1 MLSRVAASLYW
12 LSRYVERSDGM
23 LRMLKINY
31 ASSQDTLQEFTW
43 EPVIR
48 IFSSPEEDAAEKLE
62 NDSRNVLKYMVTGKN
77 NANSVFNI
85 ITLARENARSVQDH
99 ITKDLWQCLN
109 EYYHTVKD
117 PKLERSLLREDPIS
131 VLDVLIKQVMLY
143 YGTVEITMERGEGR
157 SFMNIGK
164 YLERAIQS
172 VDILDTKFGS
182 ISDNPDLLTD
192 TTYWKHLLLSLGG
205 YELYLKTYREGFEA
219 ENVLEQVVLNNDFPR
234 SVIYSVN
241 NIQRYFDRLK
251 NNSNMEDFREMS
263 FQIGRLQSHIKYSS
277 VRSIRQEGLHIFLT
291 QIRSELYGI
300 ANSLNTACSNSTFT
314 CPPFT
319 VTDPSGFTILP

>member
-1 MLSRVAASLYW
+1 MLSRVAASFYW
-12 LSRYVERSDGM
+12 LSRYIERSDGM

-31 ASSQDTLQEFTW
+31 ASSQDTIQEFTW
-43 EPVIR
+43 APVIR
-48 IFSSPEEDAAEKLE
+48 IFAGQDEEEAEKLD
-62 NDSRNVLKYMVTGKN
+62 NNSRAVLKYMVTGKDN
-77 NANSVFNI
+77 PNSILNI
-85 ITLARENARSVQDH
+85 ITLSRENARGVQEH
-99 ITKDLWQCLN
+99 IPKDLWQCLN

-117 PKLERSLLREDPIS
+117 PKIEKALQRDDPIG

-143 YGTVEITMERGEGR
+143 YGTAEITMERGEGR

-182 ISDNPDLLTD
+182 VSDNPDLLTD
-192 TTYWKHLLLSLGG
+192 TSYWKHLLLSLGG

-219 ENVLEQVVLNNDFPR
+219 SNILEQVVLNNDFPR

-251 NNSNMEDFREMS
+251 NNSNADDFRELS
-263 FQIGRLQSHIKYSS
+263 FRIGRLQSRIKYSS
-277 VRSIRQEGLHIFLT
+277 VKSIEQDGLHQYLT

-300 ANSLNTACSNSTFT
+300 GNALNEHYFANS
-314 CPPFT
+314 
-319 VTDPSGFTILP
+319 

>member
-12 LSRYVERSDGM
+12 LSRYVERSDGI

-31 ASSQDTLQEFTW
+31 ASSQDTVKEFTW
-43 EPVIR
+43 EPVVR
-48 IFSSPEEDAAEKLE
+48 IFAGHDEDTEKLD
-62 NDSRNVLKYMVTGKN
+62 NDSRAVIKYMVSGKN
-77 NANSVFNI
+77 NPNSVLNI
-85 ITLARENARSVQDH
+85 ITLARENARGVQEH

-117 PKLERSLLREDPIS
+117 SKLDAALRRDDPIS

-164 YLERAIQS
+164 YLERGIQS
-172 VDILDTKFGS
+172 VDILDTKFVS
-182 ISDNPDLLTD
+182 IDQNPDLLRD

-205 YELYLKTYREGFEA
+205 YEIYLKTYRTGFEA

-234 SVIYSVN
+234 SVIYAVN
-241 NIQRYFDRLK
+241 HIERYFEPLK
-251 NNSNMEDFREMS
+251 SDSNLDSYRELS
-263 FQIGRLQSHIKYSS
+263 FFIGRLQSHIKYSS
-277 VRSIRQEGLHIFLT
+277 VKTIEDEGLHPFLS
-291 QIRSELYGI
+291 QIRSQLYSIGEALNNNYF
-300 ANSLNTACSNSTFT
+300 ANY
-314 CPPFT
+314 
-319 VTDPSGFTILP
+319 

>member
-1 MLSRVAASLYW
+1 MVSRVAASLYW
-12 LSRYVERSDGM
+12 QSRYIERSDGM

-31 ASSQDTLQEFTW
+31 ASSQDAIQEFTW
-43 EPVIR
+43 EPVLR
-48 IFSSPEEDAAEKLE
+48 IFAGGDEDEQISE
-62 NDSRNVLKYMVTGKN
+62 TDSRAVLKYMVTGRGN
-77 NANSVFNI
+77 SNSVVNI
-85 ITLARENARSVQDH
+85 ITLARENARGVQEH

-117 PKLERSLLREDPIS
+117 ARLERSLQREDPVS
-131 VLDVLIKQVMLY
+131 VLDILIKQVMLY

-241 NIQRYFDRLK
+241 NIQRYFERLQ
-251 NNSNMEDFREMS
+251 NDSNMDDFREMS
-263 FQIGRLQSHIKYSS
+263 FKIGRLQSRIKYSS
-277 VRSIRQEGLHIFLT
+277 VRTIRQEGLHAFLT

-300 ANSLNTACSNSTFT
+300 ADSLNKHYFANS
-314 CPPFT
+314 
-319 VTDPSGFTILP
+319 

>member
-1 MLSRVAASLYW
+1 MLSRVAASFYW
-12 LSRYVERSDGM
+12 MSRYIERSDGL

-31 ASSQDTLQEFTW
+31 ASSQDTIEEFTW
-43 EPVIR
+43 EPVINMYA
-48 IFSSPEEDAAEKLE
+48 ELGEDESGKLD
-62 NDSRNVLKYMVTGKN
+62 NDSRAVLKYMVTGKG
-77 NANSVFNI
+77 NSNSIVNI
-85 ITLARENARSVQDH
+85 ITLARENARSVQEH

-109 EYYHTVKD
+109 EYYHAVKD
-117 PKLERSLLREDPIS
+117 TKLERALQREDPIG

-241 NIQRYFDRLK
+241 NIQRYFERLK
-251 NNSNMEDFREMS
+251 KDSNLDNFREMS
-263 FQIGRLQSHIKYSS
+263 FRIGRLQSRIKYSS
-277 VRSIRQEGLHIFLT
+277 VRSIKQEGLHTFLA
-291 QIRSELYGI
+291 QIRGELYGI
-300 ANSLNTACSNSTFT
+300 SDALNEYYFANS
-314 CPPFT
+314 
-319 VTDPSGFTILP
+319 

>member
-1 MLSRVAASLYW
+1 MLSRVAASFYW
-12 LSRYVERSDGM
+12 LSRYIERSDGM

-31 ASSQDTLQEFTW
+31 ASSQDTVQEFTW

-48 IFSSPEEDAAEKLE
+48 IFASPDEEGTEKLE
-62 NDSRNVLKYMVTGKN
+62 NNSRAVLKYMVTGKN
-77 NANSVFNI
+77 NSNSILNI
-85 ITLARENARSVQDH
+85 ITLARENARGVQEH
-99 ITKDLWQCLN
+99 IPKDLWQCLN

-117 PKLERSLLREDPIS
+117 PRLEKQLQREDPIG

-143 YGTVEITMERGEGR
+143 YGTIDITMERGEGR

-182 ISDNPDLLTD
+182 VSENPDLLTD
-192 TTYWKHLLLSLGG
+192 TSYWKHLLLSLGG
-205 YELYLKTYREGFEA
+205 YELYLKTYREGFESS
-219 ENVLEQVVLNNDFPR
+219 NILEQVLLNNDFPR

-241 NIQRYFDRLK
+241 HIQRYFDRLK
-251 NNSNMEDFREMS
+251 SDSNLEDYREMS
-263 FQIGRLQSHIKYSS
+263 FRIGRLESRIKYSS
-277 VRSIRQEGLHIFLT
+277 VKSIEQEGLENFLP

-300 ANSLNTACSNSTFT
+300 ANALNEHYFANS
-314 CPPFT
+314 
-319 VTDPSGFTILP
+319 

>member
-1 MLSRVAASLYW
+1 MLSRVAASFYW
-12 LSRYVERSDGM
+12 LSRYIERSDGI

-31 ASSQDTLQEFTW
+31 ASSQDTVQEFTW

-48 IFSSPEEDAAEKLE
+48 IFAAPDEDATVKIE
-62 NDSRNVLKYMVTGKN
+62 NNSRAVLKFMVTGKDN
-77 NANSVFNI
+77 NNSILNI
-85 ITLARENARSVQDH
+85 ITLSRENARGVQEH
-99 ITKDLWQCLN
+99 IPKDLWQCLN

-117 PKLERSLLREDPIS
+117 PKLEKALHRDDPIS

-143 YGTVEITMERGEGR
+143 YGTAEISMERGEGR

-182 ISDNPDLLTD
+182 VNDNPDLLTD
-192 TTYWKHLLLSLGG
+192 TSYWKHLLLSLGG
-205 YELYLKTYREGFEA
+205 YELYLKTYREGFES
-219 ENVLEQVVLNNDFPR
+219 NNIVEQVVLNTDFPR

-251 NNSNMEDFREMS
+251 DDSNLEDYREMS
-263 FQIGRLQSHIKYSS
+263 FQIGRLQSRIKYSS
-277 VRSIRQEGLHIFLT
+277 VKTIEEEGLTQFLK

-300 ANSLNTACSNSTFT
+300 GNSLNEHYFANS
-314 CPPFT
+314 
-319 VTDPSGFTILP
+319 

>member
-1 MLSRVAASLYW
+1 
-12 LSRYVERSDGM
+12 M

-31 ASSQDTLQEFTW
+31 ASSQDTIQEFTW
-43 EPVIR
+43 APVIR
-48 IFSSPEEDAAEKLE
+48 IFAGQDEEEAEKLD
-62 NDSRNVLKYMVTGKN
+62 NNSRAVLKYMVTGKDN
-77 NANSVFNI
+77 PNSILNI
-85 ITLARENARSVQDH
+85 ITLSRENARGVQEH
-99 ITKDLWQCLN
+99 IPKDLWQCLN

-117 PKLERSLLREDPIS
+117 PKIEKALQRDDPIG

-143 YGTVEITMERGEGR
+143 YGTAEITMERGEGR

-182 ISDNPDLLTD
+182 VSDNPDLLTD
-192 TTYWKHLLLSLGG
+192 TSYWKHLLLSLGG

-219 ENVLEQVVLNNDFPR
+219 SNILEQVVLNNDFPR

-251 NNSNMEDFREMS
+251 NNSNADDFRELS
-263 FQIGRLQSHIKYSS
+263 FRIGRLQSRIKYSS
-277 VRSIRQEGLHIFLT
+277 VKSIEQDGLHQYLT

-300 ANSLNTACSNSTFT
+300 GNALNEHYFANS
-314 CPPFT
+314 
-319 VTDPSGFTILP
+319 

>member
-12 LSRYVERSDGM
+12 LSRYIERSDGM

-31 ASSQDTLQEFTW
+31 ASSQDAIQEFTW
-43 EPVIR
+43 APVIR
-48 IFSSPEEDAAEKLE
+48 IFAGLDDEEGDTLG
-62 NDSRNVLKYMVTGKN
+62 NDSRAVLKYMVMGKN
-77 NANSVFNI
+77 NSNSVLNI
-85 ITLARENARSVQDH
+85 VTLARENARSVQEH

-117 PKLERSLLREDPIS
+117 SKLERALQREDPIS

-241 NIQRYFDRLK
+241 NIQRYFERLQ
-251 NNSNMEDFREMS
+251 NDSNMENFRDMT
-263 FQIGRLQSHIKYSS
+263 FKIGRLQSRIKYSS
-277 VRSIRQEGLHIFLT
+277 VKTIRQEGLHAFLT
-291 QIRSELYGI
+291 QIRGELYGI
-300 ANSLNTACSNSTFT
+300 ADALNAYYFANS
-314 CPPFT
+314 
-319 VTDPSGFTILP
+319 

>member
-1 MLSRVAASLYW
+1 
-12 LSRYVERSDGM
+12 M

-31 ASSQDTLQEFTW
+31 ASSQDTVQEFTW

-48 IFSSPEEDAAEKLE
+48 IFAGSDEEETGKIG
-62 NDSRNVLKYMVTGKN
+62 NDSRAVLKYMVIGKEN
-77 NANSVFNI
+77 PNSIVNI
-85 ITLARENARSVQDH
+85 ITLARENARSVQEH
-99 ITKDLWQCLN
+99 IPKDLWQCLN

-117 PKLERSLLREDPIS
+117 TRLEKALLRDDPIG

-143 YGTVEITMERGEGR
+143 YGTVEITMERGEAR
-157 SFMNIGK
+157 AFMNIGK

-182 ISDNPDLLTD
+182 VSDNPDLLTD
-192 TTYWKHLLLSLGG
+192 TSYWKHLLLSLGG

-219 ENVLEQVVLNNDFPR
+219 SNILEQVMLNNDFPR

-251 NNSNMEDFREMS
+251 NDSTVEDFREMS
-263 FQIGRLQSHIKYSS
+263 FQIGRLESRIKYSS
-277 VRSIRQEGLHIFLT
+277 VKSIEQDGLHTFLT
-291 QIRSELYGI
+291 QIRSGLYGI
-300 ANSLNTACSNSTFT
+300 GNALNEHYFANS
-314 CPPFT
+314 
-319 VTDPSGFTILP
+319 

>member
-1 MLSRVAASLYW
+1 MLSRVAASFYW
-12 LSRYVERSDGM
+12 LSRYIERSDGM

-31 ASSQDTLQEFTW
+31 ASSQDTVQEFTW
-43 EPVIR
+43 EPVVR
-48 IFSSPEEDAAEKLE
+48 LYSEAGDLQTEKLRY
-62 NDSRNVLKYMVTGKN
+62 DSRAVLRYMVTGKE
-77 NANSVFNI
+77 NANSVLNI
-85 ITLARENARSVQDH
+85 ITLARENARGVQEH

-117 PKLERSLLREDPIS
+117 TRLEKALLRDDPIS

-182 ISDNPDLLTD
+182 VNDNPDLLTD
-192 TTYWKHLLLSLGG
+192 TSYWKHLLLSLGG
-205 YELYLKTYREGFEA
+205 YELYIRTYRGGFESK
-219 ENVLEQVVLNNDFPR
+219 NILEQVVLNNDFPR

-251 NNSNMEDFREMS
+251 NESNLDDFREMS
-263 FQIGRLQSHIKYSS
+263 FRIGRLQSRIKYSS
-277 VRSIRQEGLHIFLT
+277 VKSIEQEGLHSFLT

-300 ANSLNTACSNSTFT
+300 ANALNEHYFANS
-314 CPPFT
+314 
-319 VTDPSGFTILP
+319 

>member
-1 MLSRVAASLYW
+1 MLSRVAASFYW
-12 LSRYVERSDGM
+12 LSRYIERSDGM

-31 ASSQDTLQEFTW
+31 NSSQDAVQEFTW

-48 IFSSPEEDAAEKLE
+48 IFAGSDEEETEQLAH
-62 NDSRNVLKYMVTGKN
+62 DSRAVIKYMVTGKN
-77 NANSVFNI
+77 NPNSIMNI
-85 ITLARENARSVQDH
+85 ITLSRENARSVQEH
-99 ITKDLWQCLN
+99 IPKDLWQCLN

-117 PKLERSLLREDPIS
+117 PKLEKALQRDDPIS

-182 ISDNPDLLTD
+182 IDDNPDLLTD

-219 ENVLEQVVLNNDFPR
+219 SNILEQVVLNNDFPR

-241 NIQRYFDRLK
+241 NIQRYFERLK
-251 NNSNMEDFREMS
+251 NESDLDDFREMS
-263 FQIGRLQSHIKYSS
+263 FRIGRLQSRIKYSS
-277 VRSIRQEGLHIFLT
+277 VKTIEQEGLHVFLT
-291 QIRSELYGI
+291 QIRSELFGI
-300 ANSLNTACSNSTFT
+300 GNALNEHYFANS
-314 CPPFT
+314 
-319 VTDPSGFTILP
+319 

>member
-1 MLSRVAASLYW
+1 
-12 LSRYVERSDGM
+12 
-23 LRMLKINY
+23 MLKINY
-31 ASSQDTLQEFTW
+31 ASSQDTVQEFTW

-48 IFSSPEEDAAEKLE
+48 IFAGVAQAESDKLE
-62 NDSRNVLKYMVTGKN
+62 NDSRSVLKYMVTGKN
-77 NANSVFNI
+77 NPNSILNI
-85 ITLARENARSVQDH
+85 ITLARENARGVQEH

-117 PKLERSLLREDPIS
+117 PRIERSLQREDPIGI
-131 VLDVLIKQVMLY
+131 LDILIKQVMLY

-172 VDILDTKFGS
+172 VDILDTKFS
-182 ISDNPDLLTD
+182 SVSDNPDLLTD

-219 ENVLEQVVLNNDFPR
+219 ENILEQVVLNNDFPR
-234 SVIYSVN
+234 SVIFFLY
-241 NIQRYFDRLK
+241 NILRFFNCFK
-251 NNSNMEDFREMS
+251 NDSNVDTYREMS
-263 FQIGRLQSHIKYSS
+263 FQIGRLQSRIKYSS

-291 QIRSELYGI
+291 QIRNELYGVG
-300 ANSLNTACSNSTFT
+300 NSLNEYYFANS
-314 CPPFT
+314 
-319 VTDPSGFTILP
+319 

>member
-1 MLSRVAASLYW
+1 MLSRVAASFYW
-12 LSRYVERSDGM
+12 LSRYIERSDGM

-31 ASSQDTLQEFTW
+31 ASSQDTVQEFTW

-48 IFSSPEEDAAEKLE
+48 IFAGINEAEIEKLE
-62 NDSRNVLKYMVTGKN
+62 NDSRSVLKYMVTGKSN
-77 NANSVFNI
+77 PNSILNI
-85 ITLARENARSVQDH
+85 ITLARENARGVQEH
-99 ITKDLWQCLN
+99 ISKDLWQCLN

-117 PKLERSLLREDPIS
+117 PRLERSLQREDPIG

-143 YGTVEITMERGEGR
+143 YGTAEITMERGEGR

-172 VDILDTKFGS
+172 VDILDTKFSS

-219 ENVLEQVVLNNDFPR
+219 ENVLEQVALNNDFPR

-241 NIQRYFDRLK
+241 NIHRYFDRLK
-251 NNSNMEDFREMS
+251 NDSNVDTFREMS
-263 FQIGRLQSHIKYSS
+263 FQIGRLQSRIKYSS
-277 VRSIRQEGLHIFLT
+277 VKSIRAEGLHVFLT
-291 QIRSELYGI
+291 QTRKELYGI
-300 ANSLNTACSNSTFT
+300 GNSLNEYYFANS
-314 CPPFT
+314 
-319 VTDPSGFTILP
+319 

>member
-1 MLSRVAASLYW
+1 MLSRVAASFYW
-12 LSRYVERSDGM
+12 LSRYIERSDGM

-31 ASSQDTLQEFTW
+31 ASSQDTVQEFTW

-48 IFSSPEEDAAEKLE
+48 IFSVTDGKETEKLE
-62 NDSRNVLKYMVTGKN
+62 NNSRAVLKFMVTGKN
-77 NANSVFNI
+77 NQNSILNI
-85 ITLARENARSVQDH
+85 ITLARENARGVQEH
-99 ITKDLWQCLN
+99 IPKDLWQCLN

-117 PKLERSLLREDPIS
+117 PRLEKALQREDPIS

-182 ISDNPDLLTD
+182 VSDNPDLLTD
-192 TTYWKHLLLSLGG
+192 TSYWKHLLLSLGG

-219 ENVLEQVVLNNDFPR
+219 ANILEQVVLNNDFPR

-251 NNSNMEDFREMS
+251 SDSNIDTFREMS
-263 FQIGRLQSHIKYSS
+263 FQIGRLQSKIKYSS
-277 VRSIRQEGLHIFLT
+277 VKSIEADGLHLFLT
-291 QIRSELYGI
+291 QIRKELYGI
-300 ANSLNTACSNSTFT
+300 GNALNEYYFANS
-314 CPPFT
+314 
-319 VTDPSGFTILP
+319 

>member
-1 MLSRVAASLYW
+1 MLSRVAASFYW
-12 LSRYVERSDGM
+12 LSRYIERSDGM

-31 ASSQDTLQEFTW
+31 ASSQDTIQEFTW
-43 EPVIR
+43 APVIR
-48 IFSSPEEDAAEKLE
+48 IFAGVGDEEEAGKLD
-62 NDSRNVLKYMVTGKN
+62 NNSRAVLKYMVTGKN
-77 NANSVFNI
+77 NPNSILNI
-85 ITLARENARSVQDH
+85 ITLSRENARGVQEH
-99 ITKDLWQCLN
+99 IPKDLWQCLN

-117 PKLERSLLREDPIS
+117 PKIEKSLQREDPIG

-143 YGTVEITMERGEGR
+143 YGTAEITMERGEGR

-182 ISDNPDLLTD
+182 VSDNPDLLTD
-192 TTYWKHLLLSLGG
+192 TSYWKHLLLSLGG

-219 ENVLEQVVLNNDFPR
+219 SNILEQVVLNNDFPR

-251 NNSNMEDFREMS
+251 NNSNADDFRELS
-263 FQIGRLQSHIKYSS
+263 FQIGRLQSRIKYSS
-277 VRSIRQEGLHIFLT
+277 VKSI
-291 QIRSELYGI
+291 
-300 ANSLNTACSNSTFT
+300 
-314 CPPFT
+314 
-319 VTDPSGFTILP
+319 

>member
-1 MLSRVAASLYW
+1 MLSRVAASFYW
-12 LSRYVERSDGM
+12 MSRYIERSDGL

-31 ASSQDTLQEFTW
+31 ASSQDTIEEFTW
-43 EPVIR
+43 EPVINMYA
-48 IFSSPEEDAAEKLE
+48 EHGEDDGGKLE
-62 NDSRNVLKYMVTGKN
+62 NDSRAVLKYMVTGKG
-77 NANSVFNI
+77 NSNSIVNI
-85 ITLARENARSVQDH
+85 ITLARENARSVQEH

-109 EYYHTVKD
+109 EYYHAVKD
-117 PKLERSLLREDPIS
+117 TKLERALQREDPIG

-241 NIQRYFDRLK
+241 NIQRYFERLK
-251 NNSNMEDFREMS
+251 KDSNLDNFREMS
-263 FQIGRLQSHIKYSS
+263 FRIGRLQSRIKYSS
-277 VRSIRQEGLHIFLT
+277 VRSIKQEGLHTFLA
-291 QIRSELYGI
+291 QIRGELYGI
-300 ANSLNTACSNSTFT
+300 SDALNEFYFANS
-314 CPPFT
+314 
-319 VTDPSGFTILP
+319 